1 MPESGSLNNL
11 ANAMRNLNST
21 YDAAATPGTSD
32 SIGDIADYSGLGAP
46 FPSSSYSN
54 DGYDLKLWGNFATWS
69 TGSNFSGS
77 RIMQNIGTGG
87 QNFPCNQ
94 YVAVDSADYVV
105 RALVDDVKIY
115 TNGTLTT
122 TLTNAGDQIG
132 VGLTPGDLLG
142 LTRPANIMTGT
153 DYRDMAAVYM
163 GWSGFV
169 FCHRR
174 DRNTGATLTIVPL
187 ADETNW
193 EVRYS
198 EDNGNITSS
207 IFLDSGSLEFA
218 YSTASVTM
226 TSIRNHIIYADKP
239 IACYVRLTSGLGT
252 NDTLPLYPMDQD
264 DKFGAASNSGHA
276 FIINNA
282 SQGREGEPL
291 TQQLFVSSSDGTN
304 AIERN
309 AFRAYNVWFIDAA
322 IGKTS
327 GAGFSGPVQKMV
339 SGNGGLHTAEQQGDG
354 DGSEMTPFVS
364 KKAFGKA
371 ACLIKN
377 IDADWVTCISDSAID
392 IEHRTISGALVTSQ
406 SMTGINDIFFTRFT
420 SVATG
425 SIFTSDDNFI
435 MYADTTATLRDEKVF
450 IMGDTKFQPVTQ
462 SISFY
467 TPDGTARTSYGNSG
481 SACTDGPFDDPLT
494 VYCLPDFSVGS
505 QVFTDAT
512 LSTPL
517 SNDSTGWYYVASG
530 DGLAVEYSVSTPN
543 IINQIVSCE

>member
-1 MPESGSLNNL
+1 MSESGSVNNL

-32 SIGDIADYSGLGAP
+32 SMGDIADYSGLGAP
-46 FPSSSYSN
+46 FPDSDYSN

-94 YVAVDSADYVV
+94 YVVVDSGDYIV

-115 TNGTLTT
+115 RNGTLANTI
-122 TLTNAGDQIG
+122 TNAGDGISVG
-132 VGLTPGDLLG
+132 VSPGDLLG
-142 LTRPANIMTGT
+142 LTRPANIQTGNN
-153 DYRDMAAVYM
+153 YDMAAVYM

-174 DRNTGATLTIVPL
+174 DRQTGATLTIATL

-198 EDNGNITSS
+198 TVGLDVTSTT
-207 IFLDSGSLEFA
+207 FLDSGSLEFA

-226 TSIRNHIIYADKP
+226 TSTRNHIIYADKP
-239 IACYVRLTSGLGT
+239 IACYVRLVSGLGT

-264 DKFGAASNSGHA
+264 DKFGAVSNSGHA

-282 SQGREGEPL
+282 SQGRDGVSV
-291 TQQLFVSSSDGTN
+291 TQQLFVSESDGVNTTEVN
-304 AIERN
+304 ATS
-309 AFRAYNVWFIDAA
+309 AYNAWYIDTN
-322 IGKTS
+322 IGPKS
-327 GAGFSGPVQKMV
+327 GGGFLGPVQKMV
-339 SGNGGLHTAEQQGDG
+339 SGNGGLHAAEQQADG

-371 ACLIKN
+371 ACLMFTV
-377 IDADWVTCISDSAID
+377 DADWVTCISDSAID
-392 IEHRTISGALVTSQ
+392 IEHRDNSGVLVTSQ
-406 SMTGINDIFFTRFT
+406 TMTGTNGIFFTRFT

-425 SIFTSDDNFI
+425 SIFTSDDDFI
-435 MYADTTATLRDEKVF
+435 MYADTNATLKDEKVF
-450 IMGDTKFQPVTQ
+450 IMGDTKFQPATE

-467 TPDGTARTSYGNSG
+467 TPDGTTRTSYGNSG
-481 SACTDGPFDDPLT
+481 SACSDGPVGDPVT

-505 QVFTDAT
+505 QVFTDTA

-517 SNDSTGWYYVASG
+517 SNDSTGWYYVVSG
-530 DGLAVEYSVSTPN
+530 SGFAVEYSVSNPN
-543 IINQIVSCE
+543 IINVIAPC